1 MSEAYPRMERY
12 SNKRFSEVLSEG
24 FHLFFKSWL
33 TLIIPL
39 GLFLL
44 ISLIIKNLLVAD
56 MVWQSIEL
64 TPAIE
69 TIINMDPSAI
79 TDEQLNLM
87 MEYLALSLFSG
98 FISGFVITIFNVLA
112 MCLVSNY
119 LYNKFIGNET
129 SFFSEFKKAING
141 KLIFV
146 ILLLGVGISV
156 GSFLLY
162 IPSIFIFGYY
172 AFYVFTYNSDN
183 SDDSNEPIRD
193 AREIARN
200 SFWKIIGVFV
210 VSTLIIAIIDFVFHL
225 FIDGFLIQF
234 VQTSWYSPST
244 RNFIMIILYDL
255 IYNIVQLIFAPLFIC
270 LLTSLYVSLK
280 TRKETFVQYQPS
292 YDQTPQSYGTP
303 YRDESSSIK
312 SMNAADKPGSG
323 FYCPFCGEFVKDKIK
338 FCPHCGEQFNFEL

>member
-12 SNKRFSEVLSEG
+12 SNKRFSEVISEG

-56 MVWQSIEL
+56 MVWRSLQM

-69 TIINMDPSAI
+69 FILVKDPSAL
-79 TDEQLNLM
+79 TDEDLNLM
-87 MEYLALSLFSG
+87 MEYLTLSLFSG
-98 FISGFVITIFNVLA
+98 FISGLVITIFNVLA

-129 SFFSEFKKAING
+129 KFFSEFKKAING

-146 ILLLGVGISV
+146 ILLLGVGISL
-156 GSFLLY
+156 GAFLLF
-162 IPSIFIFGYY
+162 IPSIFIYGYY
-172 AFYVFTYNSDN
+172 AFYVFTYNSD
-183 SDDSNEPIRD
+183 DSNQPIKD
-193 AREIARN
+193 AREIARK

-210 VSTLIIAIIDFVFHL
+210 VSNLIILIIDFIFHL

-234 VQTSWYSPST
+234 YNTSWFNPST
-244 RNFIMIILYDL
+244 RNFGMIILYDL
-255 IYNIVQLIFAPLFIC
+255 IYYIVELIFAPLFIC

-280 TRKETFVQYQPS
+280 TRKESVVPYQTS
-292 YDQTPQSYGTP
+292 YAQTPQSYGTP

-312 SMNAADKPGSG
+312 SIDAVDKPGSG
-323 FYCPFCGEFVKDKIK
+323 FYCPFCGQFVKSKRQY
-338 FCPHCGEQFNFEL
+338 CPNCGGQFNFEI

>member
-12 SNKRFSEVLSEG
+12 SNKRFSEVISEG

-56 MVWQSIEL
+56 MVWRSLQM

-69 TIINMDPSAI
+69 FILAKDPSAL
-79 TDEQLNLM
+79 TDEDLNLM
-87 MEYLALSLFSG
+87 MEYLTLSLFSG
-98 FISGFVITIFNVLA
+98 FISGLVINIFNVLA

-129 SFFSEFKKAING
+129 KFFSEFKKAING

-146 ILLLGVGISV
+146 ILLLGVGISI
-156 GSFLLY
+156 GSFLLF
-162 IPSIFIFGYY
+162 IPSIFIYGYY
-172 AFYVFTYNSDN
+172 AFYVFTYNSD
-183 SDDSNEPIRD
+183 DSNQPIKD
-193 AREIARN
+193 AREIARK
-200 SFWKIIGVFV
+200 SFWKIIGVFILT
-210 VSTLIIAIIDFVFHL
+210 TLIILIIDFIFHL
-225 FIDGFLIQF
+225 FIDVFLIQF
-234 VQTSWYSPST
+234 YNSSWFNPST
-244 RNFIMIILYDL
+244 RNFGMIILYDL
-255 IYNIVQLIFAPLFIC
+255 IYYIVDLIFAPLFIC

-280 TRKETFVQYQPS
+280 TRKEIFVQYQTS

-312 SMNAADKPGSG
+312 SMDAVDKPGSG
-323 FYCPFCGEFVKDKIK
+323 LYCPFCGKLVKNKTQY
-338 FCPHCGEQFNFEL
+338 CPHCGEQFNFEI

>member
-24 FHLFFKSWL
+24 FRFFGKNYL
-33 TLIIPL
+33 TLIVPL

-56 MVWQSIEL
+56 MVWKSIEI

-69 TIINMDPSAI
+69 AIINMDPSAM
-79 TDEQLNLM
+79 TDEHLNLM
-87 MEYLALSLFSG
+87 MEYLSLSLFSG
-98 FISGFVITIFNVLA
+98 FINGFVITIFNVLA

-129 SFFSEFKKAING
+129 KFFSEFKKAING

-146 ILLLGVGISV
+146 ILLLGVGISI
-156 GSFLLY
+156 GYLLF
-162 IPSIFIFGYY
+162 IPGIIIFGYY
-172 AFYVFTYNSDN
+172 AFYVFTYNSD
-183 SDDSNEPIRD
+183 DSNQPVKD
-193 AREIARN
+193 AREIARK

-210 VSTLIIAIIDFVFHL
+210 VSNLIIVIIDFIFHL

-234 VQTSWYSPST
+234 YKTSWYDPST
-244 RNFIMIILYDL
+244 RNFGMMILYDL
-255 IYNIVQLIFAPLFIC
+255 IYYIVELIFAPLFIC

-280 TRKETFVQYQPS
+280 TNREISVQYQTS

-312 SMNAADKPGSG
+312 SMDAADKSGSG
-323 FYCPFCGEFVKDKIK
+323 LYCPFCGQFVKDKTK
-338 FCPHCGEQFNFEL
+338 FCPHCGEQFNFKI

>member
-1 MSEAYPRMERY
+1 M
-12 SNKRFSEVLSEG
+12 
-24 FHLFFKSWL
+24 
-33 TLIIPL
+33 T
-39 GLFLL
+39 
-44 ISLIIKNLLVAD
+44 AD
-56 MVWQSIEL
+56 H
-64 TPAIE
+64 
-69 TIINMDPSAI
+69 
-79 TDEQLNLM
+79 LNLM
-87 MEYLALSLFSG
+87 MEYLALTLYSG
-98 FISGFVITIFNVLA
+98 FISGLIITIFNVLA

-129 SFFSEFKKAING
+129 NFFSEFKKAING

-146 ILLLGVGISV
+146 ILLLGVGISI

-183 SDDSNEPIRD
+183 SEDSNEPIRD

-210 VSTLIIAIIDFVFHL
+210 VSNLIILIIDFFFQ
-225 FIDGFLIQF
+225 FIIGDFLIQF
-234 VQTSWYSPST
+234 YQPSWYNPSA
-244 RNFIMIILYDL
+244 RNYGMIILYDL

-280 TRKETFVQYQPS
+280 ARKEVFVQYKPS

-303 YRDESSSIK
+303 YRDESTSIK

-323 FYCPFCGEFVKDKIK
+323 LYCPFCGKFVKDKTEY
-338 FCPHCGEQFNFEL
+338 CPHCGGQFNFEL